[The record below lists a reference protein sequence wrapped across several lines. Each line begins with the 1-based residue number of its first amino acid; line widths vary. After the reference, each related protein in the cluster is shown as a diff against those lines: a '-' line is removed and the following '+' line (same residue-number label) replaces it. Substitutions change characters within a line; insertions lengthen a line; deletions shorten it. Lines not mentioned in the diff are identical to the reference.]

1 MPHTNKLLLNCRM
14 GDTTFPARYTTTL
27 NTLNNTATNLF
38 QQYITVQR
46 SSSSIGN
53 QSKGLT
59 AELIGLNS
67 KLAAIQK
74 EGETYDREFLDRSAG
89 KNNNNVFRRNGIS
102 TLQDWLLFFFF
113 AAYAIIAAS
122 TILFVASSAI
132 NKLYTAAMGV
142 AIALIFGVMMSG
154 VITRFI

>member
-38 QQYITVQR
+38 QQYTAVQN
-46 SSSSIGN
+46 SSTSIGN
-53 QSKGLT
+53 QSRGLS

-113 AAYAIIAAS
+113 AAYAIIAIS
-122 TILFVASSAI
+122 VILFVASSAI
-132 NKLYTAAMGV
+132 NKLYVGLMGLAV
-142 AIALIFGVMMSG
+142 AVIFGVMMSG

>member
-1 MPHTNKLLLNCRM
+1 M

-38 QQYITVQR
+38 QQYITVQN
-46 SSSSIGN
+46 SSTSIGN
-53 QSKGLT
+53 QSRGLT
-59 AELIGLNS
+59 AELIGLKS
-67 KLAAIQK
+67 KLASIQK
-74 EGETYDREFLDRSAG
+74 QGETYDREFLDRSAG

-102 TLQDWLLFFFF
+102 TLQDWLLFIFFV
-113 AAYAIIAAS
+113 AYAIIAVSMIA
-122 TILFVASSAI
+122 FVASSAV
-132 NKLYTAAMGV
+132 NKLYVAAMGL

>member
-1 MPHTNKLLLNCRM
+1 M

-38 QQYITVQR
+38 QQYTAVQN
-46 SSSSIGN
+46 SSTSIGN
-53 QSKGLT
+53 QSRGLS

-122 TILFVASSAI
+122 MILFVASSAI
-132 NKLYTAAMGV
+132 NKLYVGLMGLAV
-142 AIALIFGVMMSG
+142 AVIFGVMMSG

>member
-1 MPHTNKLLLNCRM
+1 M

-38 QQYITVQR
+38 QQYITVQN

-53 QSKGLT
+53 QSRGLT
-59 AELIGLNS
+59 AELIGLKS

-102 TLQDWLLFFFF
+102 TLQDWLLFIFFV
-113 AAYAIIAAS
+113 AYAVIAVSMIA
-122 TILFVASSAI
+122 FVASSAI
-132 NKLYTAAMGV
+132 NKLYVAAMGL